1 MSHSEPKTRRD
12 RRFLLR
18 LVRSRDSAIH
28 GISPDVER
36 DVALERIAAAVSGR
50 DEPPDGGDERA
61 SSELSKLADCRDE
74 VAVSGR

>member
-1 MSHSEPKTRRD
+1 M
-12 RRFLLR
+12 LR

-61 SSELSKLADCRDE
+61 SSELSKLAD
-74 VAVSGR
+74 